1 MKAIVTLILALVA
14 VALLAEPVADFTL
27 EDIAGQKVQLSQLLK
42 HGPVLVNFWATWCI
56 NCKKEMPKLSE
67 LQTKYPGITV
77 LCITIDK
84 PGKKAA
90 AIQEVKTRQG
100 LVLALVTD
108 GPQEIRRQADW
119 VIELPEVEESIS
131 PLLNVVPLQMLAY
144 HVAVKRGCDVDQP
157 RNLAK
162 SVTVE

>member
-84 PGKKAA
+84 PGKKAE
-90 AIQEVKTRQG
+90 AIKEVKNRYSFRTLFDPDKKVYTALNATNPPSTFILNTKGEIVWSHEGYKPGDEAQIEAQIRKALG
-100 LVLALVTD
+100 L
-108 GPQEIRRQADW
+108 
-119 VIELPEVEESIS
+119 
-131 PLLNVVPLQMLAY
+131 
-144 HVAVKRGCDVDQP
+144 
-157 RNLAK
+157 
-162 SVTVE
+162 